1 ASKGFCARTFAQQID
16 AARDCGMAS
25 LYTRAA
31 DRARLA
37 KGAITKLARTET
49 AHSIPDRV
57 PLRRQPPLVRLFRLA
72 WRAILRTPRCRAV
85 QRGWIVRLPALL
97 WPGVCEPARTLVFSR
112 RRQGAEN

>member
-1 ASKGFCARTFAQQID
+1 MPPRWVREALKIIYLRQRRLCARTLAQQID

-37 KGAITKLARTET
+37 KGAIMKLARTET

-57 PLRRQPPLVRLFRLA
+57 PLRRPPPLVRLSRLLP
-72 WRAILRTPRCRAV
+72 RSILRA
-85 QRGWIVRLPALL
+85 
-97 WPGVCEPARTLVFSR
+97 SR
-112 RRQGAEN
+112 RPAVRC